1 MHFICRYH
9 CKDGRVSCLQC
20 GKLFENQEGLK
31 KHICVDGKTRPHVCE
46 VCSKGFCDGYTLKR
60 HIVTHL
66 PEKPYKCPE
75 CSKSFTQKSRLNK
88 HIAGHSII
96 FENSQTIWRYYICFY
111 IILFINIIYF
121 L

>member
-1 MHFICRYH
+1 M
-9 CKDGRVSCLQC
+9 
-20 GKLFENQEGLK
+20 
-31 KHICVDGKTRPHVCE
+31 DGKTRPHVCE

-96 FENSQTIWRYYICFY
+96 FENSQTIWR
-111 IILFINIIYF
+111 
-121 L
+121 